1 MSATGVQRTIEAVW
15 RIEQAKI
22 IAAIARMVRDVGLAE
37 EFAQDALVTALAQ
50 WPEKGVPDKPA
61 AWLMATG
68 KRRAIDHLR
77 RAKMLD
83 RKHGE
88 IGYDMEIEQE
98 HGGPDIEAALDD
110 DIGDDL
116 LSLIFTACHPVLSP
130 EARVALT
137 LRLIG
142 GLTTEEIARAFLVPE
157 PTVAQRIVRA
167 KRTLSEAGVP
177 FEVPRGADRAE
188 RLSSVLG
195 VLYLIFN
202 EGYSATSGDD
212 WIRPQLCEEAM
223 RLGRILAGL
232 TPSEPEVHGLVALM
246 EIQASR
252 LKARTGPDGEPVL
265 LADQNRGQWDRLL
278 IQHGL
283 AALER
288 AEALTPQRGPYV
300 LQAAIAAC
308 HARALTADATD
319 WPRIAA
325 LYLALSQL
333 SPSPVIELNRAVALS
348 MAFGPQAG
356 LDLADQLVD
365 EPALKN
371 YHLLPGVRADL
382 LAKLGRLDEAKAE
395 FERAAAMTRNERER
409 ALLLQRATA
418 IAANARASA

>member
-1 MSATGVQRTIEAVW
+1 MSAPGVQKTIEAVW

-50 WPEKGVPDKPA
+50 WPEKGVPEKPA

-88 IGYDMEIEQE
+88 IGYELEIEQE

-116 LSLIFTACHPVLSP
+116 LSLVFTACHPVLSP

-177 FEVPRGADRAE
+177 FEVPRGADRVE

-202 EGYSATSGDD
+202 EGYSATSGEDL
-212 WIRPQLCEEAM
+212 IRPQLCEEAM

-232 TPSEPEVHGLVALM
+232 APSEPEVHGLVALM

-252 LKARTGPDGEPVL
+252 LKARTGPDGEPIL

-278 IQHGL
+278 IRRGL
-283 AALER
+283 AALDR
-288 AEALTPQRGPYV
+288 AETLAPQRGPYV

-308 HARALTADATD
+308 HARASTADATD
-319 WPRIAA
+319 WPKIAA
-325 LYLALSQL
+325 LYLALTQIT
-333 SPSPVIELNRAVALS
+333 PSPVIELNRAVALS

-356 LDLADQLVD
+356 LDIVDQLVD
-365 EPALKN
+365 DPALKN
-371 YHLLPGVRADL
+371 YHLLPSVRADFL
-382 LAKLGRLDEAKAE
+382 TRLGRLEEAKIE

-409 ALLLQRATA
+409 ALLLNRATA
-418 IAANARASA
+418 IAGSARASA

>member
-1 MSATGVQRTIEAVW
+1 MSATSVEKTIEAVW

-50 WPEKGVPDKPA
+50 WPQKGVPEKPA

-88 IGYDMEIEQE
+88 IGYDMEIEQA

-116 LSLIFTACHPVLSP
+116 LSLVFTACHPLLSS

-137 LRLIG
+137 LKLIG

-177 FEVPRGADRAE
+177 FEVPRGAYRAE
-188 RLSSVLG
+188 RLSSVLD
-195 VLYLIFN
+195 VIYLVFN
-202 EGYSATSGDD
+202 EGYSATSGED

-232 TPSEPEVHGLVALM
+232 TPSEAEVHGLIALM

-252 LKARTGPDGEPVL
+252 LKARTGPDGAPIL

-278 IQHGL
+278 IRHGL
-283 AALER
+283 AALDR
-288 AEALTPQRGPYV
+288 AEALAPERGPYV

-308 HARALTADATD
+308 HARAVTADATD
-319 WPRIAA
+319 WPKIAA
-325 LYLALSQL
+325 LYLALSQR

-356 LDLADQLVD
+356 LDLVDQLLD

-371 YHLLPGVRADL
+371 YHLLPSVRADFL
-382 LAKLGRLDEAKAE
+382 TRLGRLDEARAE
-395 FERAAAMTRNERER
+395 FERAATMTRNERER
-409 ALLLQRATA
+409 ALLLDRATA